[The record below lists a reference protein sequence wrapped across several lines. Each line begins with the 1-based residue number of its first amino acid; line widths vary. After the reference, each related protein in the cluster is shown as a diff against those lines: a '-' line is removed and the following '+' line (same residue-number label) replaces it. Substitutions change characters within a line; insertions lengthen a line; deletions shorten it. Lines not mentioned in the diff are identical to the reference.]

1 MTDIMLSKSLAV
13 FPGSFDPLTRGHMD
27 IVTRALGLFSQVTVA
42 VLDNPDKKTLFTLD
56 ERVELVRDSFKDFG
70 ESVRVERF
78 RGLLVDF
85 MKKSGAGVIIRGL
98 RAITDY
104 DYEAQMALMN
114 KHLCQDIETVFLVT
128 SEEYSYISSSL
139 VRQVASL
146 GGDIS
151 NLVSPVVM
159 EALRNKF

>member
-1 MTDIMLSKSLAV
+1 MLSKSLAV